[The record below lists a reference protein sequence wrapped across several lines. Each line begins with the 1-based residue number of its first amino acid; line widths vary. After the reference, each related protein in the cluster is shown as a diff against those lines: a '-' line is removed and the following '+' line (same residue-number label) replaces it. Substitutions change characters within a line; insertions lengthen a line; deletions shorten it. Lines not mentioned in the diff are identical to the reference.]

1 MALHDDALGLAELN
15 QKVVQSL
22 VNGDTEGFRRALDA
36 YRILKAC
43 LKKQLLDE
51 DVIVVEDKIAGEI
64 LRKIHRND
72 GFQSDAI
79 FARIED
85 LTGDSLEAWNISDQ
99 DIEELGS
106 EKFYSWY
113 SDAEY
118 VRALFELR
126 PLILQCETSENVKR
140 LVDQIKNCYA
150 FQQYDAAF
158 GLCRTLL
165 EASIRDICARRG
177 LFPELTAD
185 NVLYDKFTWRKLRD
199 RVACRELELNER
211 LRSVYVRQCR
221 VLHAQRA
228 ASAKDARDVFQE
240 TLRVIEALYEVHV
253 VA

>member
-1 MALHDDALGLAELN
+1 MALQDDALRLAELN

-22 VNGDTEGFRRALDA
+22 ANGDTGGFRRALDA
-36 YRILKAC
+36 YRNLKAC

-51 DVIVVEDKIAGEI
+51 DVVVVEDEKAGEI

-85 LTGDSLEAWNISDQ
+85 LTGDSLEAWNISDE
-99 DIEELGS
+99 DVEELGG

-113 SDAEY
+113 SDIDY
-118 VRALFELR
+118 VKALFDLR

-165 EASIRDICARRG
+165 EAGIREICARRG
-177 LFPELTAD
+177 LFPELTD
-185 NVLYDKFTWRKLRD
+185 DDLLYEHLTWKRLRN
-199 RVACRELELNER
+199 RVARGELELNER
-211 LRSVYVRQCR
+211 LKSLYERQCR
-221 VLHAQRA
+221 VLHARSA
-228 ASAKDARDVFQE
+228 ATARESRDVFQE
-240 TLRVIEALYEVHV
+240 TLHLIEKLYEVHV
-253 VA
+253 VR